1 MKPLACLLR
10 VSMWAAPTLL
20 LAGCSDATL
29 FRSNFDET
37 AIDQP
42 PAVTQGVGTA
52 AVAGPPGSVLVVA
65 APAGL
70 NGKWLRLR
78 RPNADTGFP
87 EFQGILSQV
96 RGEGHYTF
104 SAIMFMPAGAGTLP
118 FSSSS

>member
-1 MKPLACLLR
+1 M
-10 VSMWAAPTLL
+10 LL

-42 PAVTQGVGTA
+42 PAGTPGVGTA
-52 AVAGPPGSVLVVA
+52 ALAGPPGSVLVVA

-87 EFQGILSQV
+87 EPRNSVAGPRRGPLHFLRGHVHARRRRDHYHSV
-96 RGEGHYTF
+96 RAADAVELV
-104 SAIMFMPAGAGTLP
+104 PP
-118 FSSSS
+118 P